1 MTTQAAEVA
10 KRRTFAIISHPD
22 AGKTTITERLLLMG
36 KAIEVAGTVKS
47 RKSDRHATSDWMEM
61 EKQRGISIT
70 TSVMQFPY
78 REHMINLL
86 DTPGHEDFS
95 EDTYRTLTAVD
106 SALMVLDGGKGV
118 EPRTIA
124 LMDVCRLRDTPIV
137 SFINKLDRDIRDPIE
152 LLDEI
157 EAVLKI
163 KAAPITWPIGCYRDF
178 KGVYHLADDYIIV
191 YTPGHGHE
199 RTEVKIIEK
208 LDSDEARKHI
218 GDEYERF
225 IEQLELVQGACHEF
239 NSEEFLAGQLTP
251 VFFGTAL
258 GNFGVDHVLDAIVD
272 WAPKPL
278 ARAAN
283 ERVVEP
289 VEEKF
294 SGFVFKI
301 QANMD
306 PKHRDRIAF
315 MRICSG
321 HYEKGMKMRH
331 ARLGKDVRIADAL
344 TFFSSEREMLEEAWA
359 GDIIG
364 LHNHGTI
371 QIGDTFTEGE
381 NLGFTGIP
389 HFAPELF
396 RRVRLKDPLKSK
408 QLRQGLQELAEEGA
422 TQVFFPERNNDIIL
436 GAVGVLQFDVVA
448 SRLKEEYKVEC
459 AYEAINVWSAR
470 WIECSD
476 EKKLKEFTDK
486 AYENLAIDG
495 GGHLTYLA
503 PTRVNL
509 ALMEERWPDVK
520 FRATREHHWLPGD
533 RQAGRCRST
542 QRRRRGKTR
551 RLARLG
557 LLHPANPAQGPQQD
571 ACVPGGNLRSS
582 DRRHHLQG

>member
-1 MTTQAAEVA
+1 MSIQAAEVA

-22 AGKTTITERLLLMG
+22 AGKTTITEKLLLMG

-78 REHMINLL
+78 REHMVNLL

-124 LMDVCRLRDTPIV
+124 LMEVCRLRDTPIV

-178 KGVYHLADDYIIV
+178 KGVYHLHEDKIIV
-191 YTPGHGHE
+191 YVPGHGHE
-199 RTEVKIIEK
+199 RTEQKVINK
-208 LDSDEARKHI
+208 LDSDEARAHL
-218 GDEYERF
+218 GDMYDDF
-225 IEQLELVQGACHEF
+225 VDQLELVQGACHEF
-239 NSEEFLAGQLTP
+239 DQDAFLKGEMTP

-258 GNFGVDHVLDAIVD
+258 GNFGVDQVLDCIVD
-272 WAPKPL
+272 WAPQPL
-278 ARAAN
+278 SRAAH

-321 HYEKGMKMRH
+321 KYEKGMKMRH
-331 ARLGKDVRIADAL
+331 VRIKKDLKIADAL
-344 TFFSSEREMLEEAWA
+344 TFFSSEREQLEEAYA

-381 NLGFTGIP
+381 VLGFTGIP

-476 EKKLKEFTDK
+476 EKKLKEFKEK
-486 AYENLAIDG
+486 AFENLAVDG

-509 ALMEERWPDVK
+509 SLMEERWPDIT
-520 FRATREHHWLPGD
+520 FRATREHH
-533 RQAGRCRST
+533 
-542 QRRRRGKTR
+542 
-551 RLARLG
+551 
-557 LLHPANPAQGPQQD
+557 
-571 ACVPGGNLRSS
+571 
-582 DRRHHLQG
+582 